1 MLSRVNNVL
10 RASAAAAADSVDK
23 DINLKE
29 LFWLSR
35 MNVLLLLLLL
45 LLLLQLIL
53 SKVYY

>member
-10 RASAAAAADSVDK
+10 RASAAAADSVDK

-35 MNVLLLLLLL
+35 MNVLLLLLL
-45 LLLLQLIL
+45 QLIL

>member
-35 MNVLLLLLLL
+35 MNVLLLLLL
-45 LLLLQLIL
+45 QLIL